1 MSNSSASMAESLITT
16 EALGY
21 VPVNVRIDELHY
33 PSIKL
38 LLPNNL
44 RIDNIIGKI
53 CRVDMRRNNKFWWKE
68 TIFINLRT
76 ICTGH

>member
-1 MSNSSASMAESLITT
+1 MSNSSASMAKSLITT

-33 PSIKL
+33 PSAEL

-53 CRVDMRRNNKFWWKE
+53 FRVDMRRNNKFW
-68 TIFINLRT
+68 
-76 ICTGH
+76 

>member
-1 MSNSSASMAESLITT
+1 MAESLITT

-21 VPVNVRIDELHY
+21 VSVNVRIDELHY
-33 PSIKL
+33 PSAKL

-53 CRVDMRRNNKFWWKE
+53 FRVDMRRNNKFW
-68 TIFINLRT
+68 
-76 ICTGH
+76 